1 MPRSCRRLLSGIL
14 LPSYLLQSIACS
26 SQRAAAP
33 DQVHPA
39 GSEPVSAVVT
49 LVGERIDFNP
59 PGVAVGDRIFGSVA
73 GAWRGLPLDSVGQLT
88 VLREAGIP
96 TTIRRRELARS
107 PGDRITGLTL
117 VDAMYVKLDDP
128 GGFLHAD
135 TVRGSVKGQ
144 PYRVA
149 RNDVQRF
156 WLSRTSTGR
165 SALLVLGVTGAA
177 LLAVVIIAYAT
188 KESCP
193 FIYSWD
199 GERYVFDA
207 EPYGGA
213 ISQGLERD
221 DYGVL
226 EHLRADSGVYKLMV
240 TNEVAETQRTN
251 LLQLLVVDHDPTV
264 RVVADEWGGLH
275 GVRAAVAPIA
285 ARDASGRDLTAW
297 LAGVDERIWEPA
309 PIPGDTSD
317 ARDEVVLTFL
327 RPRGATTA
335 RLVARLG
342 TGLWG
347 SHMIRSML
355 QLRGNEVESW
365 YARVDADPVYRDSV
379 KAWNVREE
387 LYGLRVDL
395 KTAEGWQTRA
405 LLPGGGPFVFEERAV
420 RLRLD
425 GVAGDTIQ
433 LRLRPP
439 RGFWALDAFAL
450 DFGPDGPL
458 AADTLRAISAV
469 DDRLGDVLPELSAV
483 DDRYHELPTTRDR
496 AYLTFVAPPPPAP
509 GLTRT
514 VLVHTRGWYQLHLA
528 PAGPPDSTA
537 LRRLAD
543 EPGFIARLAA
553 EQYGQY
559 LLAQRRAV
567 PAVAGR

>member
-1 MPRSCRRLLSGIL
+1 MPRFCRRLLSGIL
-14 LPSYLLQSIACS
+14 LPSYLLQTVACS

-33 DQVHPA
+33 DEVHPA
-39 GSEPVSAVVT
+39 SSEPVSAVVT
-49 LVGERIDFNP
+49 LTGERIDFNP
-59 PGVAVGDRIFGSVA
+59 PGIAIGDSVFGTVA
-73 GAWRGLPLDSVGQLT
+73 GSWRSLPLDSVAQVT

-96 TTIRRRELARS
+96 ATIRRGELARS
-107 PGDRITGLTL
+107 PGDRITAVTL
-117 VDAMYVKLDDP
+117 VDATYVKLDDP

-135 TVRGSVKGQ
+135 TVRGTIEGQ

-149 RNDVQRF
+149 RADVQRF
-156 WLSRTSTGR
+156 WLARTSTGK
-165 SALLVLGVTGAA
+165 SVLLVLGVTGAA
-177 LLAVVIIAYAT
+177 LLAAVLVAAAT

-226 EHLRADSGVYKLMV
+226 EHLRADSGVYRLLV

-251 LLQLLVVDHDPTV
+251 LLELLVIDHDPSL

-275 GVRAAVAPIA
+275 GVQAPIA
-285 ARDASGRDLTAW
+285 PITAHDDSGRDVTAW
-297 LAGVDERIWEPA
+297 LAAVDERIWEPA
-309 PIPGDTSD
+309 PIPGDSTD
-317 ARDEVVLTFL
+317 ARDEIVLTFL
-327 RPRGATTA
+327 RPRGATAA
-335 RLVARLG
+335 RLVARVG

-395 KTAEGWQTRA
+395 ATPQGWETRA
-405 LLPGGGPFVFEERAV
+405 LLPGGGPFVSEERAV
-420 RLRLD
+420 PLRLD
-425 GVAGDTIQ
+425 GVEGDTIQ

-450 DFGPDGPL
+450 DFGPDIRL
-458 AADTLRAISAV
+458 AADTLQAIRAL
-469 DDRLGDVLPELSAV
+469 DDRLGDVLPALSAV
-483 DDRYHELPTTRDR
+483 DDLYHELPTTSDR
-496 AYLTFVAPPPPAP
+496 AYLTFAAPPPPAP

-514 VLVHTRGWYQLHLA
+514 VLAHTRGWYQLHLP
-528 PAGPPDSTA
+528 PAGAPDSAA

-553 EQYGQY
+553 EQYGRY
-559 LLAQRRAV
+559 LLAQRRAAS
-567 PAVAGR
+567 AVAGR

>member
-1 MPRSCRRLLSGIL
+1 MPRFCRRLLSGIL
-14 LPSYLLQSIACS
+14 LPAYLLDLAACS
-26 SQRAAAP
+26 SQRGVTP

-39 GSEPVSAVVT
+39 TSEPVSAVVILT
-49 LVGERIDFNP
+49 GERIDFNP
-59 PGVAVGDRIFGSVA
+59 PGIAIGDSVFGTVGGS
-73 GAWRGLPLDSVGQLT
+73 WRGLPLDSVAQVT
-88 VLREAGIP
+88 VLREAGNP
-96 TTIRRRELARS
+96 ATIRRGELARS
-107 PGDRITGLTL
+107 AGDRISAVTL
-117 VDAMYVKLDDP
+117 VDATYVKLDDP

-135 TVRGSVKGQ
+135 TVRGRIQGE

-149 RNDVQRF
+149 RADVQRF
-156 WLSRTSTGR
+156 WLARTSTGK
-165 SALLVLGVTGAA
+165 SVLLVLGVTGAA
-177 LLAVVIIAYAT
+177 LLAAVLIAAAT

-213 ISQGLERD
+213 ISKGLERD

-226 EHLRADSGVYKLMV
+226 EHLRADSGVYRLLV

-251 LLQLLVVDHDPTV
+251 LLELLVVDHDPSL

-275 GVRAAVAPIA
+275 GMRTAAVPIA
-285 ARDASGRDLTAW
+285 ARDDSGRDLTAW
-297 LAGVDERIWEPA
+297 LAAVDERIWEPA
-309 PIPGDTSD
+309 PIPADSTD
-317 ARDEVVLTFL
+317 ARDEIVLTFV
-327 RPRGATTA
+327 RPRGATAA
-335 RLVARLG
+335 RLVARVG

-355 QLRGNEVESW
+355 QLRGNDVESW
-365 YARVDADPVYRDSV
+365 YARVDGDPVYRDSV

-395 KTAEGWQTRA
+395 KTSRGWETRA
-405 LLPGGGPFVFEERAV
+405 LLPGGGPFISEERAV
-420 RLRLD
+420 PLRLD
-425 GVAGDTIQ
+425 GVEGDTVQ

-450 DFGPDGPL
+450 DFGGEIRL
-458 AADTLRAISAV
+458 TADTLRPIRAV
-469 DDRLGDVLPELSAV
+469 DERLGDVLPALSAV
-483 DDRYHELPTTRDR
+483 DDQYHELPTTSDR
-496 AYLTFVAPPPPAP
+496 AYLTFAAPPPPAP

-514 VLVHTRGWYQLHLA
+514 VLAHTRGWYQLHLP
-528 PAGPPDSTA
+528 PAGPPDPAA
-537 LRRLAD
+537 LRRLAE

-559 LLAQRRAV
+559 LLAQQRAASV
-567 PAVAGR
+567 VAGR

>member
-59 PGVAVGDRIFGSVA
+59 PGVAVGDSIFGSVA

-117 VDAMYVKLDDP
+117 VDATYVKLDDP

-199 GERYVFDA
+199 GERYVFATRSRTA
-207 EPYGGA
+207 EPSRRGSSA
-213 ISQGLERD
+213 TTTACWS
-221 DYGVL
+221 
-226 EHLRADSGVYKLMV
+226 
-240 TNEVAETQRTN
+240 T
-251 LLQLLVVDHDPTV
+251 
-264 RVVADEWGGLH
+264 
-275 GVRAAVAPIA
+275 
-285 ARDASGRDLTAW
+285 SGRTA
-297 LAGVDERIWEPA
+297 AS
-309 PIPGDTSD
+309 TSC
-317 ARDEVVLTFL
+317 
-327 RPRGATTA
+327 
-335 RLVARLG
+335 
-342 TGLWG
+342 W
-347 SHMIRSML
+347 
-355 QLRGNEVESW
+355 
-365 YARVDADPVYRDSV
+365 
-379 KAWNVREE
+379 
-387 LYGLRVDL
+387 
-395 KTAEGWQTRA
+395 
-405 LLPGGGPFVFEERAV
+405 
-420 RLRLD
+420 
-425 GVAGDTIQ
+425 
-433 LRLRPP
+433 
-439 RGFWALDAFAL
+439 
-450 DFGPDGPL
+450 
-458 AADTLRAISAV
+458 
-469 DDRLGDVLPELSAV
+469 
-483 DDRYHELPTTRDR
+483 
-496 AYLTFVAPPPPAP
+496 
-509 GLTRT
+509 
-514 VLVHTRGWYQLHLA
+514 
-528 PAGPPDSTA
+528 
-537 LRRLAD
+537 
-543 EPGFIARLAA
+543 
-553 EQYGQY
+553 
-559 LLAQRRAV
+559 
-567 PAVAGR
+567 